1 MSEKEACYLY
11 TVDSKAEIENRL
23 NEIIAMLETDTKY
36 FCMVHELMKATGEVV
51 AVCFSRAWALYRL
64 TKRMHQG
71 VVTFAYK
78 RQTDRFVRPKGPS
91 KTYRIL
97 SKVPVQRTTKRF
109 AILM

>member
-36 FCMVHELMKATGEVV
+36 FCMVHELMKATGEVF

-71 VVTFAYK
+71 VVTFAYEK
-78 RQTDRFVRPKGPS
+78 ADGSLCKAKGTL
-91 KTYRIL
+91 KN
-97 SKVPVQRTTKRF
+97 V
-109 AILM
+109 